1 MALISIYKGAVTA
14 GTTNGTEVSS
24 GGTFTA
30 PVSVELDASQNESKI
45 IPLAIRTASG
55 YKTSGTTT
63 IGDSGDINDRWKFSW
78 SESGTYSDSI
88 STAAVITASNV
99 LFYAKATS
107 ADTELPTTDRSVNIA
122 VNASIVATG

>member
-30 PVSVELDASQNESKI
+30 PVSVELNASQNESKT

-63 IGDSGDINDRWKFSW
+63 IGDSGDTNDRWSFSW
-78 SESGTYSDSI
+78 TENGSYSDSI
-88 STAAVITASNV
+88 TTATAITASNT

-107 ADTELPTTDRSVNIA
+107 VDSELPTIDRSVGIA
-122 VNASIVATG
+122 VNAVIVSAS